1 MLDRSIFQDPVT
13 NRKVGGQLR
22 GVEITMIRITSNELN
37 LSLAIESIRCDQQID
52 KKERMHRCSG
62 LRTFSRCIG
71 VDPDIIPISAIYFRS
86 HSRFITPART
96 GLSANRLGSVKSQ
109 LGFVLEYV
117 LNGEG
122 IKPRARK
129 LSPHFDQLLILA
141 NNTWLKMS
149 LRRFFHFCTREKL
162 APSDVDDDVVKL
174 YHNFLTHS
182 TLVPNPS
189 RTVLV
194 LKQAWNS
201 CCRSYASWP
210 QRRLTVANRS
220 STRQSPEF
228 EADLARYGEFLA
240 GAVPHPDTG
249 ELVIRP
255 LAQASV
261 TQHVRALRR
270 SAATFEAKGL
280 ALRSIADLID
290 ASNAFPFHNNIVGA
304 DQRLSPTY
312 HYRQNLE
319 IRLAARRWTLSGDVA
334 NQDCKFLAAHAV
346 SRSSPQKFEQIYG
359 LLEAGV
365 LAALLSL
372 PEKLMM
378 LASQYP
384 LSHRKRRAV
393 AQVALATEII
403 LMLPLLPAQV
413 ADLQPGASLLE
424 DPAHPESLVV
434 LAYPPKHLHRELR
447 YRLPPRSARLFQ
459 QYKRILPL
467 RDTDRFLFPSR
478 NGGRRQ
484 TSSFSQVITSHIL
497 RHVGVQIT
505 PQALRFLGA
514 TLYLIQHP
522 QAHETVRQ
530 AMGHKSLTHTRRV
543 FRFVRVVQSTRG
555 FDTLVMQS
563 GNQRNQTPD
572 EPPNTRPSLM

>member
-1 MLDRSIFQDPVT
+1 MFELSHNQSRRPVT
-13 NRKVGGQLR
+13 RSRNRDVKNGF
-22 GVEITMIRITSNELN
+22 NKLN
-37 LSLAIESIRCDQQID
+37 LSSVIERIRSDQQID
-52 KKERMHRCSG
+52 KEERIYRCSG

-71 VDPDIIPISAIYFRS
+71 IDPDLIPISAIYFRN
-86 HSRFITPART
+86 HARFLTPART
-96 GLSANRLGSVKSQ
+96 NLSANRLGSVKSQ

-122 IKPRARK
+122 IKPRDRRIG
-129 LSPHFDQLLILA
+129 PHFDQLLILA
-141 NNTWLKMS
+141 NNMWLKMS

-162 APSDVDDDVVKL
+162 TPTDVDDGVVRL
-174 YHNFLTHS
+174 YQDYLTHC

-210 QRRLTVANRS
+210 QRMLTIADRS
-220 STRQSPEF
+220 PTPRSPEF
-228 EADLARYGEFLA
+228 EADVGRYGEFLA
-240 GAVPHPDTG
+240 GVVPHPDTG
-249 ELVIRP
+249 ELIIRP

-270 SAATFEAKGL
+270 SAATFQARGL
-280 ALRSIADLID
+280 ALTSIADLIE
-290 ASNAFPFHNNIVGA
+290 ASSAFAFHNNMGAA
-304 DQRLSPTY
+304 DQRLSPAY
-312 HYRQNLE
+312 CHRQNLE
-319 IRLAARRWTLSGDVA
+319 LRLAARRWILSSGVA
-334 NQDCKFLAAHAV
+334 NQGHKSLAANAV
-346 SRSSPQKFEQIYG
+346 SRSSPKKFEQIFG

-378 LASQYP
+378 LATQYP
-384 LSHRKRRAV
+384 LNHPKRRAV

-413 ADLQPGASLLE
+413 AGLQPGASLLE
-424 DPAHPESLVV
+424 DPAHPESLIV
-434 LAYPPKHLHRELR
+434 LAYPPKDLHRELR
-447 YRLPPRSARLFQ
+447 YRLPSRSARLFQ
-459 QYKRILPL
+459 QYKLIRPL
-467 RDTDRFLFPSR
+467 RETDRFLFPSR

-514 TLYLIQHP
+514 TLYLIRHP

-530 AMGHKSLTHTRRV
+530 AIGHKSLAHTRRV
-543 FRFVRVVQSTRG
+543 FRFVRVVQSSRG

-563 GNQRNQTPD
+563 GNERK
-572 EPPNTRPSLM
+572 